1 MQCNRGCP
9 ISQTA
14 WRIGDLQIFDLFNT
28 IFEIVSK
35 HNSET
40 VLVVVE
46 DNINYENLLM
56 LSWDI
61 LHRTPAWWWKGSNL
75 LHQKFIL
82 FMKICKNP
90 LLVIPA
96 HSPSYQY
103 FGFLWKLS
111 VLHRAGRTSAAL
123 CEKTGKPVGR
133 GNLQGPGPG
142 NRRNL
147 NMQDDGY
154 THSHNINSFQ
164 IKTHLNIF
172 VTECVVN
179 FAYLQGQ
186 ICTKEKQVPSSIPEP
201 VRGWEADI

>member
-1 MQCNRGCP
+1 MSGCWEVLEVLCGGESWQVMTDPIPRAATNYCQLPQSVCSQYPHAARYLQCNRGCP
-9 ISQTA
+9 ISQMA

-111 VLHRAGRTSAAL
+111 VLHRTSAAL

-133 GNLQGPGPG
+133 GNLQAGAGEPEEFKYAGW
-142 NRRNL
+142 RI
-147 NMQDDGY
+147 Y
-154 THSHNINSFQ
+154 TLTQ
-164 IKTHLNIF
+164 
-172 VTECVVN
+172 
-179 FAYLQGQ
+179 Y
-186 ICTKEKQVPSSIPEP
+186 
-201 VRGWEADI
+201 